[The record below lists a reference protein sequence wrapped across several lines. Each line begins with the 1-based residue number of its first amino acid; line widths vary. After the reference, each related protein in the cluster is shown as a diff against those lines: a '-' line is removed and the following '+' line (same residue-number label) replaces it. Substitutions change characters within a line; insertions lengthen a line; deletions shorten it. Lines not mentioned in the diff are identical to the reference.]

1 MELDAGKLT
10 IPYADKIT
18 HFVFYLVFAIL
29 GCLCIRERT
38 RGARSLSK
46 TLTNI
51 AILAVFYG
59 IFIEVLQYTI
69 TENRMA
75 ETGDVLANTIGA
87 MAGIG
92 IIWWYFSKER
102 PLKWKI

>member
-1 MELDAGKLT
+1 MELDAGKLN

-18 HFVFYLVFAIL
+18 HFVFYLIFSIL
-29 GCLCIRERT
+29 GCLFIRERT
-38 RGARSLSK
+38 RGTWSLSK
-46 TLTNI
+46 TLKYI
-51 AILAVFYG
+51 GILAVFYG

-87 MAGIG
+87 IAGIG
-92 IIWWYFSKER
+92 IIWRYFYKER
-102 PLKWKI
+102 PIKWKI